1 MRQRMDKSL
10 YDLLA
15 EELPR
20 RLPLHMPGH
29 KRSSLLAP
37 YLKEL
42 RADLDVTEIEGFDNL
57 HEPGGILLDGMRR
70 AAALWGACRSFYLVN
85 GSTGGIL
92 AGLRALS
99 RAGDTV
105 IMQRECHL
113 SVHQGV
119 GLLNLWPVYLYPDMV
134 EEYSISASLS
144 AKMLERCL
152 TEHPH
157 ARLLVL
163 SCPSYEGV
171 LSDLESLVSL
181 AHQRGLKVLVD
192 AAHGAHLGLGTFFP
206 GGAVKSGADIVI
218 QSLHK
223 TLPSLTQTA
232 IAHAGSEEAASPLEE
247 QLDLFQ
253 TSSPSYL
260 LMASIDGCV
269 RLLEEKGSELFQ
281 AWQERLGRFCREA
294 QGLKR
299 FTVFGLG
306 GLPGGVFGH
315 DPSKILIG
323 CARSGISGYRLL
335 HTLREG
341 YGIDLEMAGHRSA
354 LAMTGM
360 GDAEDALSRL
370 AQALKDIE
378 VQIAPGELP
387 PDDASPRA
395 EEVLSP
401 GEALAMARELISID
415 KASGRVCA
423 EYVTAYPPGIPLL
436 VPGERITGEIIGA
449 IHRAGSL
456 MKSRSKGKGG
466 QIEVLKAVSEL

>member
-1 MRQRMDKSL
+1 MNESL
-10 YDLLA
+10 YGRLA

-29 KRSSLLAP
+29 KRNILLAP
-37 YLKEL
+37 YLKGL

-57 HEPGGILLDGMRR
+57 HEPRGILLEGMQR
-70 AAALWGACRSFYLVN
+70 AASLWGAHRSFYLVN

-113 SVHQGV
+113 SVHQGL
-119 GLLNLWPVYLYPDMV
+119 GLMGLRPVYLYPDIV
-134 EEYSISASLS
+134 EEYGISASVS
-144 AKMLERCL
+144 AEKLDRCL
-152 TEHPH
+152 IKHPH

-171 LSDLESLVSL
+171 LSDLEGLVGL

-192 AAHGAHLGLGTFFP
+192 AAHGAHLGLEERFP
-206 GGAVKSGADIVI
+206 KGASRSGADIVI

-232 IAHAGSEEAASPLEE
+232 IAHAGSEEAAHLLEE

-269 RLLEEKGSELFQ
+269 RLLEERGGELFEEWNRRMEQFARQ
-281 AWQERLGRFCREA
+281 AR
-294 QGLKR
+294 GLKR
-299 FTVFGLG
+299 FKIFGLD
-306 GLPGGVFGH
+306 GLPKGVAGH
-315 DPSKILIG
+315 DPAKVLIG
-323 CARSGISGYRLL
+323 CAHSGMSGYRLL
-335 HTLREG
+335 DMLREG
-341 YGIDLEMAGHRSA
+341 YGIDLEMAGHRAA

-360 GDAEDALSRL
+360 GDAEDALLRL
-370 AQALKDIE
+370 ARALEDIE
-378 VQIAPGELP
+378 RQTAGGELP
-387 PDDASPRA
+387 PSDVLPRA
-395 EEVLSP
+395 EAVLAP
-401 GEALAMARELISID
+401 GEALAKAFELISIEE
-415 KASGRVCA
+415 AAGRVCA
-423 EYVTAYPPGIPLL
+423 EYVTAYPPGIPMLA
-436 VPGERITGEIIGA
+436 PGEAVTGEMVA
-449 IHRAGSL
+449 AAGRGRSL
-456 MKSRSKGKGG
+456 MKSRSKGKSG
-466 QIEVLKAVSEL
+466 QIAVLKAVYEL

>member
-1 MRQRMDKSL
+1 MNKSL

-15 EELPR
+15 EELPH

-42 RADLDVTEIEGFDNL
+42 RADLDVTEIDGFDNL
-57 HEPGGILLDGMRR
+57 HEPRGILLDGMQR
-70 AAALWGACRSFYLVN
+70 AASLWGACRSFYLVN

-99 RAGDTV
+99 RAGDSV

-113 SVHQGV
+113 SVHQGA
-119 GLLNLWPVYLYPDMV
+119 GLMNLRPVYLYPDMV
-134 EEYSISASLS
+134 EEYGIAASLS
-144 AKMLERCL
+144 AEKLSRCL
-152 TEHPH
+152 SEHPQ

-181 AHQRGLKVLVD
+181 AHQRGLKVLID
-192 AAHGAHLGLGTFFP
+192 AAHGAHLGLETCFP
-206 GGAVKSGADIVI
+206 GGAVSSGADIVI

-232 IAHAGSEEAASPLEE
+232 IAHAGSEEAAVLLEE

-269 RLLEEKGSELFQ
+269 RLLAERGGELFDAWHSRLERFARQ
-281 AWQERLGRFCREA
+281 AR
-294 QGLKR
+294 GLKR
-299 FTVFGLG
+299 FKVFGLD

-315 DPSKILIG
+315 DPSKVLIG
-323 CARSGISGYRLL
+323 CAHSGMTGYRLL

-341 YGIDLEMAGHRSA
+341 YGIDLEMAGDLTA

-360 GDAEDALSRL
+360 GDAEDALPRL
-370 AQALKDIE
+370 ARALEDIE
-378 VQIAPGELP
+378 SRTASGELP
-387 PDDASPRA
+387 PADALPRA
-395 EEVLSP
+395 EAVLVP
-401 GEALAMARELISID
+401 GEALAMAYELIAMD
-415 KASGRVCA
+415 EAEGRVCA
-423 EYVTAYPPGIPLL
+423 EYVTAYPPGIPVL
-436 VPGERITGEIIGA
+436 VPGEAVTAEIA
-449 IHRAGSL
+449 AAAGRSSSL
-456 MKSRSKGKGG
+456 LKTRSKGKGG
-466 QIEVLKAVSEL
+466 QIAVLKAVSEL

>member
-1 MRQRMDKSL
+1 MNRSL

-37 YLKEL
+37 YLKAL

-57 HEPGGILLDGMRR
+57 HEPRGILLDGMQR
-70 AAALWGACRSFYLVN
+70 AASLWGACRSFYLVN

-119 GLLNLWPVYLYPDMV
+119 GLLNLRPVYLYPDMV
-134 EEYSISASLS
+134 EEYGISSSLS
-144 AKMLERCL
+144 AKTLDRCL
-152 TEHPH
+152 TAHPH

-163 SCPSYEGV
+163 CCPSYEGV

-181 AHQRGLKVLVD
+181 ARQRGLKVLVD

-232 IAHAGSEEAASPLEE
+232 IAHAGSEEAANLLEE

-269 RLLEEKGSELFQ
+269 RLLEERGDEMFE
-281 AWQERLGRFCREA
+281 AWQERLARFCLEA
-294 QGLKR
+294 HGLKR
-299 FTVFGLG
+299 FTIFGLD

-323 CARSGISGYRLL
+323 CARSGMSGYRLL

-360 GDAEDALSRL
+360 GDGEDALSRL
-370 AQALKDIE
+370 AMALKDIE
-378 VQIAPGELP
+378 QNTAPGELSF
-387 PDDASPRA
+387 DDALPRA
-395 EEVLSP
+395 ERVLSP
-401 GEALAMARELISID
+401 GEALERDHELIPIE
-415 KASGRVCA
+415 AAAGCVCA

-436 VPGERITGEIIGA
+436 VPGEAITARIVTAAGRGE
-449 IHRAGSL
+449 SL
-456 MKSRSKGKGG
+456 MKSKSKGKGG
-466 QIEVLKAVSEL
+466 QIAVLKAVSEL